1 MILNLILPAILQLG
15 FATITLDDG
24 HEIRSKFVQLGTV
37 APSNGFIVS
46 VGDMADIQSALHGNS
61 CLIRVSEIK
70 SRFELEVKERV
81 HRCEARIGIFQ
92 KSLDESEQL
101 NKHLKQ
107 ELEQEKDYS
116 NKLLM
121 VSGAVVGAL
130 TASTL
135 YFSLR

>member
-1 MILNLILPAILQLG
+1 MILNLVLPAILQLG

-24 HEIRSKFVQLGTV
+24 HEIRSKFVPVGTV

-70 SRFELEVKERV
+70 TRFELEVKERV
-81 HRCEARIGIFQ
+81 QRCESRINIFQ
-92 KSLDESEQL
+92 KTLDETKQL
-101 NKHLKQ
+101 NEHLKQ
-107 ELEQEKDYS
+107 ELEQEKEYS
-116 NKLLM
+116 NKLLI
-121 VSGAVVGAL
+121 VSGALVGVL

-135 YFSLR
+135 YLSLR